1 MEKNVNVKIHNTD
14 MLKNIF
20 GTGKNIDINIE
31 ISDGYFDSSSEDIL
45 IMSVI
50 PFKNKYIG
58 ASVFLDCDFDTEIVN
73 LIKGVI
79 QECQYSLSSS
89 GFSYIAMTVPII
101 LLKKIVSSI
110 IKEMES
116 YNYTVKVKNINIFI
130 IDEITKDEIQSI
142 TYEKFLE
149 LEDYKCLINY
159 FYEGNLT

>member
-1 MEKNVNVKIHNTD
+1 MDDYNLELIKKQLKMEAQLSNLVYKKYRYYNFLITMFKYGIIFDEIKDIVEKNVNVKIHNTD

-73 LIKGVI
+73 LIKGVK
-79 QECQYSLSSS
+79 ECAVVPKYNANLVVKTIKA
-89 GFSYIAMTVPII
+89 FAVVEENIDIDYI
-101 LLKKIVSSI
+101 
-110 IKEMES
+110 
-116 YNYTVKVKNINIFI
+116 
-130 IDEITKDEIQSI
+130 
-142 TYEKFLE
+142 
-149 LEDYKCLINY
+149 
-159 FYEGNLT
+159 